1 MAPPRK
7 IYRGSLV
14 EGASIPSVD
23 FSQFKVQASGFDSL
37 TQRLDAINTFA
48 IKGLNVEMEEAGKQ
62 YAAENPLSVDQF
74 YKANPTDR
82 NNIIGGNK
90 VTTYGK
96 AIRATH
102 INILSSDLAI
112 KAQKDFMDLKIEA
125 HILKTKGTPMSLD
138 MYKNKLDGIVNGYSE
153 ALLPVD
159 ADASVTTQAKLATT
173 ANSYY
178 TSYADD
184 LIKDHKKR
192 QTTEAIIYGNDHI
205 ERISDIVKLGP
216 MVEVQVGTEVV
227 TIPLDQYLDAEKIRI
242 QSELS
247 AANISTEQMTQW
259 ETKWD
264 AEVIQQKKNYL
275 YSTFVN
281 TEDNINKGVEHQ
293 AKVYAEIRK
302 GNFYVKP
309 ELDDYPP
316 DADLETKKE
325 IDAANDKK
333 IANAQK
339 QAELYKSIYDSL
351 DADEKK
357 EFRDTVQTWADNGL
371 KAEEG
376 KEKGL
381 AVDKKT
387 IVEDLEFKYAVA
399 LSDNDYLAA
408 EKIVEEMKD
417 LDPKSYITYSASL
430 KEDKR
435 TGEFNDADEQAE
447 LYESLYFGTLEKWE
461 IKNAYDIGVIN
472 QNTRDDLLV
481 KVISAKKEG
490 FSEADAYIRRQVG
503 YADVTMFG
511 DAGKEQSQAHKL
523 YIEKVGELYD
533 WLRANPN
540 SSKNAIMDKA
550 IDIVGIQKAED
561 QKVTDQTNFQNK
573 ISNQMVVIGGKKQK
587 GYDMSGPLWMGYFNG
602 EWQNNEMWKQGY
614 KHDNFRDTFLTTPG
628 GVDMLIDEMEEL
640 RDLINTG
647 NTTYTVKGMLWGT
660 NEKQI
665 ALPQGVDAA
674 HITNIISDL
683 KILKGH
689 LQ

>member
-1 MAPPRK
+1 MATQRK

-23 FSQFKVQASGFDSL
+23 FSQYKVQASGFDSL

-48 IKGLNVEMEEAGKQ
+48 LKGLNVEMEEAGKQ
-62 YAAENPLSVDQF
+62 YAAENPVSVDQF
-74 YKANPTDR
+74 YKANPADR

-125 HILKTKGTPMSLD
+125 HILKTKGTPMTLD

-159 ADASVTTQAKLATT
+159 ADASVATQAKLATT

-247 AANISTEQMTQW
+247 AANISAEQMTKW
-259 ETKWD
+259 ESAWD

-275 YSTFVN
+275 FSTFVN

-302 GNFYVKP
+302 GNFYIEP
-309 ELDDYPP
+309 ELQDYPP

-325 IDAANDKK
+325 IDAANDKTL
-333 IANAQK
+333 ANARQ
-339 QAELYKSIYDSL
+339 QAELYKSLYESL
-351 DADEKK
+351 DPDERK
-357 EFRDTVQTWADNGL
+357 EFRDSVQTWANNGM
-371 KAEEG
+371 KAEED
-376 KEKGL
+376 KDKGL
-381 AVDKKT
+381 AIDKKSL
-387 IVEDLEFKYAVA
+387 IVDLEYKYAVA
-399 LSDNDYLAA
+399 LQNDDYISAKA
-408 EKIVEEMKD
+408 IVSEMEDIDK
-417 LDPKSYITYSASL
+417 KTFITYSSTL
-430 KEDKR
+430 DEQKR
-435 TGEFNDADEQAE
+435 GGEFNDPDEEAE
-447 LYESLYFGTLEKWE
+447 LYESLYFGNLEKWE

-472 QNTRDDLLV
+472 QETRNDLLV

-540 SSKNAIMDKA
+540 SSKNDIMQKA
-550 IDIVGIQKAED
+550 IDIVGIQKAAD

-573 ISNQMVVIGGKKQK
+573 ISNSIVSIGGKKVK

-602 EWQNNEMWKQGY
+602 EWQNNEMWKEGY

-628 GVDMLIDEMEEL
+628 GVDMLINEMEEL

-647 NTTYTVKGMLWGT
+647 NTSYTVKGKLWGT

-665 ALPQGVDAA
+665 ALPQGVDAVV
-674 HITNIISDL
+674 ITNIISDL